1 MTNES
6 TPDLYFYA
14 LNRSIFAKK
23 KTIVKCLKKSLTL
36 VSYRL
41 LADLLKV
48 LEE

>member
-23 KTIVKCLKKSLTL
+23 AIVKCFKKSLTL

-41 LADLLKV
+41 LADRLKV